1 MSRGQLRIY
10 MGAAPGV
17 GKTYAM
23 LNEGWRRKGR
33 GTDVVVAFVETHGRE
48 ATAAQLHDL
57 EVIPRRSLPYRGQDF
72 EEMDLDAVLQR
83 APRVALV
90 DELAH
95 TNIPGSRHEKRWQDV
110 EELLAA
116 GVDVISTVNI
126 QHLESLNDVVERI
139 TGVTQRETVPDGVVR
154 AADQVEL
161 VDMTPEAL
169 RRRMAHGHIYAAEKV
184 DAALGHYFR
193 VGNLGAL
200 RELAL
205 LWVADRVDEGL
216 HDYRRRHGLTEPWE
230 TRERV
235 VVALTGAP
243 GGDRLVRRGARL
255 AARSHAE
262 LVGVHVLRADGLA
275 GPDQELLEHR
285 RELLEE
291 LGGRFVEITGADV
304 ADALVRFAIA
314 ENATQLLMGSSQQS
328 RWAELT
334 RGSVINRVIKAAA
347 AGPIDVHVI
356 SSEAPA
362 GTAPESRSGSGPRR
376 PAPPGLHPHRSSVL
390 AWVLALLGVPAVAV
404 GLLALRDAV
413 GVPSLL
419 LLLLLVPVGV
429 ALLGGTRPALVAAVV
444 GVLFANWFYLP
455 PRDSFRVALAS
466 DAVALVV
473 FVAVAALVSALVDRL
488 ARGRDELVR
497 GRAEAETLASLASGT
512 AVLDREA
519 LHRLVRELTT
529 ALHIEAAAVL
539 APTAEGWRT
548 EAAAGEP
555 VPTTP
560 DGATYSSELSGGS
573 MLVIT
578 GPPLAAEDRRLLG
591 AFVSHLRLAQSTLRL
606 QTEAA
611 AAAGLTQANDVR
623 DAILAA
629 VSHDLRGPLANI
641 KAAATSMLSDDVEWP
656 RETVLSFCKTI
667 DEEVDR
673 LGDLVSNLLD
683 MTRLQSGMLGV
694 RLEAVAI
701 DEVVYAALAS
711 LGTDPAAV
719 DVLIPDSLPP
729 ARADRA
735 LLERALANVIANA
748 VGWTPEG
755 STVRV
760 QACAVGGAIDVNV
773 VDRGAGIPPDQ
784 RENVFRPFQRLGD
797 GGRASHDGIGLG
809 LAVTKGFVDAMGA
822 EVAVEDTPGGGTTM
836 VITLP
841 VAESPDQSPD
851 QGPDQAGTG
860 GGEGT

>member
-1 MSRGQLRIY
+1 VSRGQLRIY

-23 LNEGWRRKGR
+23 LNEGWRRQHR
-33 GTDVVVAFVETHGRE
+33 GTDVIVAFLETHGRTD
-48 ATAAQLHDL
+48 TAAQVRDL
-57 EVIPRRSLPYRGQDF
+57 EVVPRRVIQYRGQDF
-72 EEMDLDAVLQR
+72 EEMDLDAVLAR
-83 APRVALV
+83 APKVALV

-95 TNIPGSRHEKRWQDV
+95 TNVPGSRHEKRWQDIG
-110 EELLAA
+110 ELLGA
-116 GVDVISTVNI
+116 GIDVISTVNV

-139 TGVTQRETVPDGVVR
+139 TGVTQRETVPDAVVR
-154 AADQVEL
+154 AADQIEL
-161 VDMTPEAL
+161 IDMTPEAL

-193 VGNLGAL
+193 LGNLGAL

-216 HDYRRRHGLTEPWE
+216 HDYRERHGLTEPWE

-243 GGDRLVRRGARL
+243 GGERLVRRGARL

-262 LVGVHVLRADGLA
+262 LVGVHVLNADGLA

-291 LGGRFVEITGADV
+291 LGGRFVEITGGDI
-304 ADALVRFAIA
+304 ADALVRFAVS

-334 RGSVINRVIKAAA
+334 RGSVINRVIRAAA
-347 AGPIDVHVI
+347 GGPIDVHVI
-356 SSEAPA
+356 SSSPSDEELQAP
-362 GTAPESRSGSGPRR
+362 PSRGSGSESGLLRPRGRR
-376 PAPPGLHPHRSSVL
+376 PPPPGLRSHRSTVL
-390 AWVLALLGVPAVAV
+390 AWALALLGVPLVAV
-404 GLLALRDAV
+404 GLLALKDAI
-413 GVPSLL
+413 GVPGMLL
-419 LLLLLVPVGV
+419 LLLLAPVGV
-429 ALLGGTRPALVAAVV
+429 AMLGGMRPALVGSVV
-444 GVLFANWFYLP
+444 AFVLADWFYFVPTSSL
-455 PRDSFRVALAS
+455 RLSLAR

-473 FVAVAALVSALVDRL
+473 FAAVAALVSGLVDRL
-488 ARGRDELVR
+488 ARRSAELAR
-497 GRAEAETLASLASGT
+497 GRAEAETLAALASGA
-512 AVLDREA
+512 AVLDHEA
-519 LHRLVRELTT
+519 LHRLVRELTV

-539 APTAEGWRT
+539 VPTGDGWRV
-548 EAAAGEP
+548 EASAGEP

-560 DGATYSSELSGGS
+560 DGATYATELSGGS
-573 MLVIT
+573 TLVVT

-591 AFVSHLRLAQSTLRL
+591 AFVSQLRLAQSTLRL
-606 QTEAA
+606 QAEAA
-611 AAAGLTQANDVR
+611 SAAGLTEANNVR

-673 LGDLVSNLLD
+673 LTDLVSNLLD

-694 RLEAVAI
+694 RLEAVAL

-711 LGTDPAAV
+711 LGTDPSAV
-719 DVLIPDSLPP
+719 EVLIPEGLPP
-729 ARADRA
+729 AWADRA

-748 VGWTPEG
+748 VGWAPEG
-755 STVRV
+755 TGVRV
-760 QACAVGGAIDVNV
+760 QACAVGGTIEVNV

-797 GGRASHDGIGLG
+797 GGRATHDGIGLG
-809 LAVTKGFVDAMGA
+809 LAVTKGFADAMGA
-822 EVAVEDTPGGGTTM
+822 EVTVEDTPGGGTTM
-836 VITLP
+836 VITMP
-841 VAESPDQSPD
+841 VASATTS
-851 QGPDQAGTG
+851 
-860 GGEGT
+860 

>member
-10 MGAAPGV
+10 VGAAPGV

-23 LNEGWRRKGR
+23 LNEGWRRKHR
-33 GTDVVVAFVETHGRE
+33 GTDVVVAFLETHGR
-48 ATAAQLHDL
+48 ADTAAQVRDL
-57 EVIPRRSLPYRGQDF
+57 EVVPRRVIQYRGQNF
-72 EEMDLDAVLQR
+72 EEMDLDAVLAR

-95 TNIPGSRHEKRWQDV
+95 TNVPGSPNEKRWQDI
-110 EELLAA
+110 EELLAV
-116 GVDVISTVNI
+116 GIDVISTVNI

-139 TGVTQRETVPDGVVR
+139 TGVTQRETVPDAVVR
-154 AADQVEL
+154 AADQIEL
-161 VDMTPEAL
+161 IDMTPEAL

-193 VGNLGAL
+193 LGNLGAL

-216 HDYRRRHGLTEPWE
+216 HDYRQRHGLTEPWE

-243 GGDRLVRRGARL
+243 GGERLVRRGARL

-262 LVGVHVLRADGLA
+262 LVGVHVLDTDGLA

-291 LGGRFVEITGADV
+291 LGGRFVEITGGDI
-304 ADALVRFAIA
+304 ADALVRFAVS

-334 RGSVINRVIKAAA
+334 RGSVINRVMKAAA
-347 AGPIDVHVI
+347 GGPIDVHVI
-356 SSEAPA
+356 SSSPSDAAETSSGA
-362 GTAPESRSGSGPRR
+362 GSGSESGSLRGRSRR
-376 PAPPGLHPHRSSVL
+376 PSPSGLHSHRSAVL
-390 AWVLALLGVPAVAV
+390 AWCLALLGVPVVAV
-404 GLLALRDAV
+404 GLLALRDPV
-413 GVPSLL
+413 GIPGM
-419 LLLLLVPVGV
+419 LLLLLVAPVGV
-429 ALLGGTRPALVAAVV
+429 ALLGGMRPALAASVVAFLLAD
-444 GVLFANWFYLP
+444 WFYFAPTNSL
-455 PRDSFRVALAS
+455 RLSLAR

-473 FVAVAALVSALVDRL
+473 FAAVAALVSGLVDRL
-488 ARGRDELVR
+488 ARRTAELSR
-497 GRAEAETLASLASGT
+497 GRAEAETLASLASGA

-519 LHRLVRELTT
+519 LDRLVRELTA

-539 APTAEGWRT
+539 VPAGDGWRV
-548 EAAAGEP
+548 EASAGEP
-555 VPTTP
+555 VPVAP
-560 DGATYSSELSGGS
+560 DGATYSAELSGGS
-573 MLVIT
+573 TLVIT

-591 AFVSHLRLAQSTLRL
+591 AFVSQLRLAQSTLRL
-606 QTEAA
+606 QAEAA
-611 AAAGLTQANDVR
+611 SAAGLTEANSVR

-694 RLEAVAI
+694 RLEAVLL

-711 LGTDPAAV
+711 LGAEPSAV
-719 DVLIPDSLPP
+719 EVLIPEGLPP

-748 VGWTPEG
+748 VGWAPEG
-755 STVRV
+755 TTVRV
-760 QACAVGGAIDVNV
+760 QACSVGGMIEVNV
-773 VDRGAGIPPDQ
+773 VDRGAGIPADQ

-797 GGRASHDGIGLG
+797 GGRATHDGIGLG
-809 LAVTKGFVDAMGA
+809 LAVTKGFADAMGA
-822 EVAVEDTPGGGTTM
+822 EVTVEDTPGGGTTM

-841 VAESPDQSPD
+841 VAQ
-851 QGPDQAGTG
+851 
-860 GGEGT
+860 